1 MSIILNNVDPEIT
14 GAGSSQGF
22 AYGYG
27 YGYGYN
33 NSKHGY
39 YDAEDSVK
47 KSWIQRLKDKFRRK

>member
-1 MSIILNNVDPEIT
+1 MSIVLNSVDPEIT

-27 YGYGYN
+27 YGYN

-39 YDAEDSVK
+39 YDAEDIVK
-47 KSWIQRLKDKFRRK
+47 KSWKDKLLLKFRKK